1 MIDRLLY
8 RFFAWIDSWVEWVE
22 KQFQKSK
29 KKKKKKLKKVITEE
43 QWIKKM
49 VGKNK

>member
-29 KKKKKKLKKVITEE
+29 KKKKKVLSNAWIRKRVKK
-43 QWIKKM
+43 K
-49 VGKNK
+49 

>member
-29 KKKKKKLKKVITEE
+29 KKKKKKKINLMIGVVSYERH
-43 QWIKKM
+43 
-49 VGKNK
+49 